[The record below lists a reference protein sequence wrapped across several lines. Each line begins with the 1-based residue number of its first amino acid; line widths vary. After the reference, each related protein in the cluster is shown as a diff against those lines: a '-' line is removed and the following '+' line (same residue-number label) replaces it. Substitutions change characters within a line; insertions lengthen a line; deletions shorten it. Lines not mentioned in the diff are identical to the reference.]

1 LMQIYKSV
9 NIYLVLPT
17 LKAWDKAHFESNTYL
32 EADDR
37 SNDTNFEV

>member
-1 LMQIYKSV
+1 MQIYMSV
-9 NIYLVLPT
+9 NIYLVLST

-37 SNDTNFEV
+37 SIDTNFEV